1 MIDLI
6 VPCFRRDN
14 DYQFWLAYGPILFD
28 SYRLSSIILGR
39 GPFVLVLSRSTWTG
53 RLSWSHYSSPRI
65 SLLSGLCLDFWYSKA
80 ILQIQ
85 SFAFASADYLFFL
98 DCDLRITRESLQCL
112 VDTLA
117 RCRSKGIAV
126 YIRDVYES
134 ESAGSPFF
142 WSGEMPVLSI
152 ADDGC
157 RRLQIQRWSSAYSRP
172 GFGNVICRHED
183 YVSCGGHDARY
194 STYGW
199 EDHDLLIALQLDGC
213 VVAAA
218 SYAFHISHDDSHR
231 LLGDLSRSES
241 VNRAKSVFMDKYKEL
256 IL

>member
-117 RCRSKGIAV
+117 RYRSKGIAV
-126 YIRDVYES
+126 YIGMYTKANRLALHFFGQEKCPCYLSLMTVADVYRS
-134 ESAGSPFF
+134 NG
-142 WSGEMPVLSI
+142 GLLRILVLALAMSSVGVNI
-152 ADDGC
+152 MSVVEGMMRDTAHMDGKTM
-157 RRLQIQRWSSAYSRP
+157 
-172 GFGNVICRHED
+172 IC
-183 YVSCGGHDARY
+183 
-194 STYGW
+194 
-199 EDHDLLIALQLDGC
+199 
-213 VVAAA
+213 
-218 SYAFHISHDDSHR
+218 
-231 LLGDLSRSES
+231 
-241 VNRAKSVFMDKYKEL
+241 
-256 IL
+256 